1 MAEPIGTRRATVDDA
16 DAMLRIVEAGFA
28 SYAEF
33 APPGWRPPPI
43 QADRERMT
51 VLLAD
56 PATWGLLA
64 VYDGEAVGHF
74 AFTPAR
80 ERSAGEAPGDSRER
94 APIPGLA
101 HLWQLFVLPAWWG
114 RGVAPMLHEAGINEM
129 RARGYERARL
139 FTPSGQARARA
150 FYERRGW
157 IAHDEEFNPDLA
169 LDLTEYRLE
178 LIPPST

>member
-1 MAEPIGTRRATVDDA
+1 MSDRIPTRRATVADV
-16 DAMLRIVEAGFA
+16 DAMLRIVESGFA

-43 QADRERMT
+43 QDDRERMT
-51 VLLAD
+51 GLMADRGTWALLALD
-56 PATWGLLA
+56 EDE
-64 VYDGEAVGHF
+64 VVGHF

-80 ERSAGEAPGDSRER
+80 ERGAGEAPDGSWRER
-94 APIPGLA
+94 PPITGMA

-114 RGVAPMLHEAGINEM
+114 RGVAPMLHEAGVEEM
-129 RARGYERARL
+129 RAQGYERARL

-157 IAHDEEFNPDLA
+157 TAHDEQFNPDLA

-178 LIPPST
+178 L

>member
-1 MAEPIGTRRATVDDA
+1 MAGPISTRRATIEDV
-16 DAMLRIVEAGFA
+16 DAMLRTVEAGFA

-43 QADRERMT
+43 QGDRERMT
-51 VLLAD
+51 GLLAD
-56 PATWGLLA
+56 PDTWGLLA
-64 VYDGEAVGHF
+64 IDGDEVVGHF

-80 ERSAGEAPGDSRER
+80 ERGAGEAPGDWRSRP
-94 APIPGLA
+94 PIPGLA
-101 HLWQLFVLPAWWG
+101 HLWQLFVLPPWWG
-114 RGVAPMLHEAGINEM
+114 RGVAPMLYDAGIAEM

-139 FTPSGQARARA
+139 YTPSGQARARA

-157 IAHDEEFNPDLA
+157 TAYAEEYNPELA

-178 LIPPST
+178 L

>member
-43 QADRERMT
+43 HGDRERMT

-64 VYDGEAVGHF
+64 VYDGDVVGHF

-80 ERSAGEAPGDSRER
+80 ERSAGEAPGDWRDR

-157 IAHDEEFNPDLA
+157 IVHDEEFNPDLA
-169 LDLTEYRLE
+169 LDLTEYRIE
-178 LIPPST
+178 LIPST

>member
-1 MAEPIGTRRATVDDA
+1 MAEPISTRRATVDDV

-43 QADRERMT
+43 QGDRERMIGLMADPGT
-51 VLLAD
+51 WALLA
-56 PATWGLLA
+56 LA
-64 VYDGEAVGHF
+64 EGEAIGHL

-80 ERSAGEAPGDSRER
+80 ERGAGEAPDGFWRER
-94 APIPGLA
+94 EPIPGMA

-114 RGVAPMLHEAGINEM
+114 RGVAAALHEAGIEEM
-129 RARGYERARL
+129 RAQGYARARL

-157 IAHDEEFNPDLA
+157 TAHVEQFNPDLG

-178 LIPPST
+178 L